1 MPVCTFDGLLLPLFR
16 EDEEEWP
23 NAVRMILYLFGLGWC
38 FLGVGVVSDVFMSA
52 IEKITSKKKRVIN
65 KTTGRYVTVPV
76 WNDTVSNL
84 TLMALG
90 SSAPEIMLSVIEIGF
105 GGFFSGDLGPS
116 TIIGSAAFN
125 LLCISAV
132 CVSAIPD
139 GEVRFI
145 KELSVYAITATCSVL
160 AYLWLLVILL
170 LTTPD
175 VVDIWEGLLT
185 LFYFPILVVLAFW
198 ADKGYFTP
206 GGKQEEDPG
215 QGKRFAADCTK
226 EELAQIETE
235 IRKEHGAELSDRQ
248 VLKIM
253 ECHYFGQH
261 SRAFYR
267 NAAIRQLTGARR
279 LHVTPSTEGVNM
291 LAVSGDPQTRD
302 EADKEQQLRGLE
314 VGFVTAKH
322 AVLEN
327 CGIAKVPVG
336 LSSPAALPIVVRYK
350 TRDGS
355 AQDGTDYVAADD
367 EMVFAPGET
376 LKFIC
381 ITVVDDSAYE
391 EDEEFY
397 VDLSDPQYRESHG
410 ITPEPPAQD
419 PLVLED
425 ANPGNPSALRDPEL
439 GGASTSK
446 DCDVVLN
453 PQKLPLKLSDIPTTA
468 VVIIDDD
475 EPGNLRFRKEHV
487 LVEDLAEDHVCK
499 IEVERYGGASGTVGC
514 HYYTENGTA
523 IETYDYE
530 AVRGYLE
537 FQPGQQT
544 AVINLTIKAVGRYEN
559 KEDFRVIIEKATGGA
574 KFDAETDGAAEM
586 CICTITIQ
594 ADQKH
599 KQKLDRLMSSVHV
612 NWHKMSLGHTNWKSQ
627 FYDAIRVGAD
637 EDEDDEE
644 EEGGDP
650 SVLDYVMH
658 VFALPWKLLFALI
671 PPVDYCGGW
680 LCFVISLIFIAL
692 VTAVVSDMASLLGCT
707 LQIEPE
713 ITAITFVALGTSLP
727 DTFAS
732 KAAAVMDPY
741 ADASIGNVTGSNSVN
756 VFLGLGLPW
765 TMAAIYWAVSG
776 QTVEWSNKF
785 GPGGVYEDVRSNV
798 ENVVGSIIPGSSGG
812 DAAFVVPS
820 GSLWFNLMVFSA
832 NAACAIGLLGF
843 RRYKCGGELGGTKWG
858 KRFSSGF
865 LFFQWV
871 IYISA
876 SSTMVTLEKDR

>member
-1 MPVCTFDGLLLPLFR
+1 MPVCTEKGLFLPLFGD
-16 EDEEEWP
+16 DEEEWP
-23 NAVRMILYLFGLGWC
+23 NALRCILYLFGLGWC
-38 FLGVGVVSDVFMSA
+38 FMGVGVVSDVFMSA
-52 IEKITSKKKRVIN
+52 IEKITSKKKRIIN
-65 KTTGRYVTVPV
+65 KETGRYMTVPV

-139 GEVRFI
+139 GEVRYI
-145 KELSVYAITATCSVL
+145 KELPVYAITATCSVF
-160 AYLWLLVILL
+160 AYVWLLLVVLVIS
-170 LTTPD
+170 PD
-175 VVDIWEGLLT
+175 VVEIWEGVLT
-185 LFYFPILVVLAFW
+185 LLFFPILVWLAFL

-206 GGKQEEDPG
+206 GGKKEDEP
-215 QGKRFAADCTK
+215 QGKLRYAADCTK

-235 IRKEHGAELSDRQ
+235 IRKEHGADLSDRQ

-267 NAAIRQLTGARR
+267 NAAIRSLTGGRR
-279 LHVTPSTEGVNM
+279 VHLVPTTEGHSVF
-291 LAVSGDPQTRD
+291 AVATLSDRQTRD
-302 EADKEQQLRGLE
+302 EAEKEKQLESLE
-314 VGFVTAKH
+314 VGFITAKH

-327 CGIAKVPVG
+327 CGVAKVPVG
-336 LSSPAALPIVVRYK
+336 LSAPSALPIAVRYR

-355 AQDGTDYVAADD
+355 AQEGTDYTAADD
-367 EMVFAPGET
+367 EVVFAPGET
-376 LKFIC
+376 LKYIC

-397 VDLSDPQYRESHG
+397 VDLSDLQYRELDNMQNEPA
-410 ITPEPPAQD
+410 PEPDGPAPPASIEQPQVQEAD
-419 PLVLED
+419 I
-425 ANPGNPSALRDPEL
+425 PSI
-439 GGASTSK
+439 
-446 DCDVVLN
+446 VLN

-487 LVEDLAEDHVCK
+487 IVEDLPEDHVVK
-499 IEVERYGGASGTVGC
+499 IEVERYGGASGAVGC

-523 IETYDYE
+523 IENYDYE
-530 AVRGYLE
+530 ACKGHLE
-537 FQPGQQT
+537 FPEGQQT
-544 AVINLTIKAVGRYEN
+544 AVITIVIKAVGRYEN
-559 KEDFRVIIEKATGGA
+559 KEDFRVILEKPTGGA
-574 KFDAETDGAAEM
+574 KFDAETDGAADM

-637 EDEDDEE
+637 EDEDEEE
-644 EEGGDP
+644 EEGGNP
-650 SVLDYVMH
+650 TIMDYVMH
-658 VFALPWKLLFALI
+658 AFALPWKLLFAFI

-680 LCFVISLIFIAL
+680 VCFVISLLFIGL
-692 VTAVVSDMASLLGCT
+692 VTAVVSDMATLLGCT
-707 LQIEPE
+707 LQLEPE

-732 KAAAVMDPY
+732 KTAAIMDPY

-765 TMAAIYWAVSG
+765 TIAAIYWAAKG
-776 QTVEWSNKF
+776 ATEEWQNKF
-785 GPGGVYEDVRSNV
+785 LPGGPYEEVLSSVRDA
-798 ENVVGSIIPGSSGG
+798 VGHFDPVNGPFPS
-812 DAAFVVPS
+812 DAMFVVPS
-820 GSLWFNLMVFSA
+820 GSLWFNLLVFSA

-843 RRYKCGGELGGTKWG
+843 RRYEVGGELGGTKWG

-865 LFFQWV
+865 LFVQWV
-871 IYISA
+871 IYIAA
-876 SSTMVTLEKDR
+876 SSTWVVTQKD